1 MTEIALTLRPLTAV
15 DLAEVVAID
24 RVLSGHG
31 REDFFARRLAQATRA
46 PAAFAAFAAARDD
59 ALAGFVLARIYDG
72 EFGADRREAA
82 LDAIGIAG
90 PPGQGIGR
98 ALLARLVA
106 HLAAHGVRVLATEVD
121 WTNPR
126 LPPFFA
132 RNGFALAPRLVL
144 ARAGTPPAETEDA
157 PARDRIPVRSMTPAD
172 FDAIAAIDRRIT
184 GRDRHRYLARKCA
197 EAMEESAIRVSLVV
211 ESDGAPAGYVMARV
225 DFGEFGHPEAEAVM
239 DTIGVDPRRSHQ
251 GLARAL
257 LSQLLM
263 NLAGL
268 RVETLRTEVAWNQF
282 GLLAFLDRMG
292 FAPHRRLA
300 LIRPISRPS

>member
-1 MTEIALTLRPLTAV
+1 MTETALTLRPLTAA
-15 DLAEVVAID
+15 DLPEVVAID
-24 RVLSGHG
+24 RVLSGRG
-31 REDFFARRLAQATRA
+31 REDFFARWLAQATRA
-46 PAAFAAFAAARDD
+46 PAAFAAFAATSGE

-98 ALLARLVA
+98 ALLARLAA
-106 HLAAHGVRVLATEVD
+106 HLAAQGVRVLATEVD
-121 WTNPR
+121 WTDLR
-126 LPPFFA
+126 LLPFFA
-132 RNGFALAPRLVL
+132 RNGFALAPRLVV
-144 ARAGTPPAETEDA
+144 ARAGAPPAETEDA
-157 PARDRIPVRSMTPAD
+157 PARDRIPVRSMSRAD

-184 GRDRHRYLARKCA
+184 RRDRQRYLARKCD
-197 EAMEESAIRVSLVV
+197 EAMEESAIRVSLVA
-211 ESDGAPAGYVMARV
+211 ECDGAPAGYVRARV

-300 LIRPISRPS
+300 LIRGISPPS

>member
-1 MTEIALTLRPLTAV
+1 MTETALTLRPLTAA
-15 DLAEVVAID
+15 DLPEVVAID
-24 RVLSGHG
+24 RVLSGRG
-31 REDFFARRLAQATRA
+31 REDFFARRLTQATRA
-46 PAAFAAFAAARDD
+46 PAAFAAFAAARGE

-98 ALLARLVA
+98 ALLARLAA
-106 HLAAHGVRVLATEVD
+106 HLAAQGVRVLATEVD
-121 WTNPR
+121 WTDPR

-144 ARAGTPPAETEDA
+144 ARAGSPPAETEDA
-157 PARDRIPVRSMTPAD
+157 PARDRIPVRSMTRAD

-184 GRDRHRYLARKCA
+184 RRDRQRYLARKCD
-197 EAMEESAIRVSLVV
+197 EAMEESAIRISLVA
-211 ESDGAPAGYVMARV
+211 ECDGAPAGYVMARV

-268 RVETLRTEVAWNQF
+268 RVEALRTEVAWNQF

-300 LIRPISRPS
+300 LIRGISPPS